1 MDLINITADST
12 IAEIAEQKVY
22 RDYRKNILSE
32 SGYDRRLTSIAII
45 RDSNLGDIPVT
56 QVSVEMIREFLDSIT
71 HYSNSVIKSLHYILR
86 EACIL
91 AHKRGLID
99 ENLMERSELKRPMS
113 AKDDKVVRGMTEDE
127 QKRFVQALEEHKVL
141 YGRNGFSDFS
151 LVFQRA

>member
-1 MDLINITADST
+1 MGHRRIKSFTGSSKKECLKRVDEFLKKNQMDLINITADST

-71 HYSNSVIKSLHYILR
+71 HYSNSVIKSLHY
-86 EACIL
+86 
-91 AHKRGLID
+91 LI
-99 ENLMERSELKRPMS
+99 
-113 AKDDKVVRGMTEDE
+113 
-127 QKRFVQALEEHKVL
+127 ALPIE
-141 YGRNGFSDFS
+141 YI
-151 LVFQRA
+151 